1 MMKRVIALV
10 LCLVS
15 VLLCFTACAK
25 NEEDKGAYIR
35 MYLTE
40 PVYDVDPLAAF
51 DNEAT
56 LQIVSLLFTG
66 LFEADED
73 GDPKKALVDDYEYVE
88 DEDEGEYYLTLTL
101 KEAYWSDGVKITAY
115 DANYAFRRLF
125 DSQTSHPATALL
137 YNIKNAR
144 AIVAAEIGMTVDDL
158 GVNPINPSTLEI
170 HFEGPIDLDTFLLAL
185 CSPALCPLRDDIVE
199 TNPDWSKKSSTIITS
214 GPFMV
219 RSMNYEEKDGFILE
233 RNGYYF
239 RDREKDDVDE
249 SVKPY
254 RIVVDYETPI
264 ADQLN
269 LFNSE
274 EKGALYYFGRIPLEL
289 REDPAY
295 AEILKKL
302 KITDAP
308 STHTY
313 YLNQNALVQKAGSDT
328 GVKLFADAKVREAL
342 SLAINREDIA
352 KAMVYATAADGI
364 VPHTILNRADR
375 GAEFRKKAES
385 YITTTANMEQAQT
398 LLSEAGI
405 KASQY
410 SFSITVD
417 ANDEEHVAMAKLIA
431 AAWGSEGLGFK
442 VTVKELGV
450 YEVMQSVE
458 NPEAPGEF
466 YLESAG
472 YFRSYY
478 REALQTGTFEVIALD
493 LVATSPDAFGYLAPF
508 ATAFSGNATD
518 VTRTDGALTPHV
530 TGYQSAEYEAKIEE
544 AFAAEKNKDRARLLH
559 EAEEILMRDMP
570 AIPIVYNQNVSLRSS
585 KISKPDSTFFCNAD
599 FTETKQRG
607 YWKIALRDEFVTL
620 EEEGAENAGE
630 PTGDGNE

>member
-10 LCLVS
+10 LCFAS

-40 PVYDVDPLAAF
+40 PIYDVDPLNAF

-56 LQIVSLLFTG
+56 LQIVSLLFAG

-88 DEDEGEYYLTLTL
+88 DEDEGKYYLTLTL
-101 KEAYWSDGVKITAY
+101 KETCWSDGVKITAN
-115 DANYAFRRLF
+115 DAQFAFRRLF
-125 DSQTSHPATALL
+125 DSATSHPATALL
-137 YNIKNAR
+137 YDIKNAR
-144 AIVAAEIGMTVDDL
+144 RIVAAEVGMTIDDL
-158 GVNPINPSTLEI
+158 GVVVVDSSTLEI
-170 HFEGPIDLDTFLLAL
+170 QFEGPIDLDTFLLAL
-185 CSPALCPLRDDIVE
+185 CSPALYPLRDDIVE
-199 TNPDWSKKSSTIITS
+199 VNPDWGKKSSTVICS
-214 GPFMV
+214 GPFML
-219 RSMNYEEKDGFILE
+219 RSMDYEEKDGFILE

-239 RDREKDDVDE
+239 RDRDKDDVDK

-254 RIVVDYETPI
+254 RIVVDYKTPI
-264 ADQLN
+264 ADQLG

-274 EKGALYYFGRIPLEL
+274 EQGALYYFGRIPMEL
-289 REDPAY
+289 REDPAF

-308 STHTY
+308 STHVY
-313 YLNQNALVQKAGSDT
+313 YLNQNAFVQKAGSDS
-328 GVKLFADAKVREAL
+328 GVRLFANTNVRQAL

-352 KAMVYATAADGI
+352 KALVYATAADGI
-364 VPHTILNRADR
+364 VPLTVLNRADR
-375 GAEFRKKAES
+375 NATFRKKAES
-385 YITTTANMEQAQT
+385 YITATANMEQAQK

-405 KASQY
+405 KASSY

-417 ANDEEHVAMAKLIA
+417 ANDEEHLAMAELIA

-442 VTVKELGV
+442 VKVNKLSP
-450 YEVMQSVE
+450 YPVMNQVE
-458 NPEAPGEF
+458 DPQMPGEF
-466 YLESAG
+466 YTEPAG
-472 YFRSYY
+472 YSRSAY
-478 REALQTGTFEVIALD
+478 REALQSGSFEVIALD

-518 VTRTDGALTPHV
+518 LTREDGALTPHI
-530 TGYQSAEYEAKIEE
+530 TGYQNGEYEAKIEQ
-544 AFAAEKNKDRARLLH
+544 AFAAEKNKERAKLLH

-585 KISKPDSTFFCNAD
+585 KISKPDSSFFCNAD
-599 FTETKQRG
+599 FTETKQKG
-607 YWKIALRDEFVTL
+607 YWKIALRDEFVIL
-620 EEEGAENAGE
+620 EEGDE
-630 PTGDGNE
+630 GDGNEAGDGNE